1 MYTALDSRCQ
11 QIRLLR
17 VIPKNQNNVQIRCEI
32 VGAQLQGSM
41 PKYAALSYVW
51 GDAADTEE
59 IVVDGQP
66 FQATRSLNSA
76 LQQFRASYTRNGCN
90 SLLLW
95 ADAVCINQQDL
106 AERGQQV
113 SMMGL
118 IYAKATLVISWL
130 GSSTELTALGFV
142 LIKSCSRRIQEVRRK
157 RGAYPTSD
165 VFMEIAHL
173 EFLSE
178 NTAFY
183 ENNTELSSGN
193 KAWNAI
199 DELNRHAYWTQVW
212 IVQEVVLACR
222 PDTNIIFCGSQS
234 MTFQQ
239 LQDFHI
245 FTQTLLAQPPDKPSF
260 FDQGVWRWVV
270 THRYLFS
277 NFIVLVQTLRE
288 NRIRGDY
295 RFVSMIS
302 KQCRSADPRD
312 VVFGLSGLLGGEI
325 VPDYTKKIVDVFR
338 ECVVAALRNGTY
350 DNLFF
355 TAGLIRE
362 GRDISVFPS
371 WVPRFH
377 TLGEDIHYAISA
389 RSSSIC
395 WTKDINCPEAPQI
408 LDERIMRI
416 NSVRLDRYA
425 CDTHVPDQKELARQF
440 WWLCLEFLHQ
450 YGDKYPRDDGMR
462 ALEDLFDALI
472 KGLDTRGDPLRA
484 ALSSTNCIETFAF
497 RLMLQAAVPDANDE
511 AAVKKWQSYGYT
523 SLEEAKT
530 ALEDAFVGPQA
541 PEMPV
546 AYSDSFKCMHP
557 MMGCILRW
565 IHRPLFRTERGHMG
579 LAPPAVGEGD
589 IVCLLEG
596 FSLPC
601 LLRKHGQGHYV
612 LVGTCYI
619 NGYSS
624 GEVLAFLRE
633 GDVSLEPFHLL

>member
-1 MYTALDSRCQ
+1 MYTALNSSRQ

-17 VIPKNQNNVQIRCEI
+17 VIPQDQHNAQIRCEI
-32 VGAQLQGSM
+32 VTAQLQGSI

-59 IVVDGQP
+59 IVVDDQP

-76 LQQFRASYTRNGCN
+76 LQQFRASYTRNGCK

-118 IYAKATLVISWL
+118 IYAKATLRS
-130 GSSTELTALGFV
+130 GG
-142 LIKSCSRRIQEVRRK
+142 K
-157 RGAYPTSD
+157 RGAFPTSG
-165 VFMEIAHL
+165 VFMETAHL

-199 DELNRHAYWTQVW
+199 DELNRHAYWTRVW

-222 PDTNIIFCGSQS
+222 PDSNIIFCGSQS

-245 FTQTLLAQPPDKPSF
+245 FTQRLLHSLRISPRSLSKACGDGSLRTGICSPTLVSSYRRFARTGS
-260 FDQGVWRWVV
+260 G
-270 THRYLFS
+270 
-277 NFIVLVQTLRE
+277 
-288 NRIRGDY
+288 GDY

-302 KQCRSADPRD
+302 KQCRSTDPRD

-416 NSVRLDRYA
+416 N
-425 CDTHVPDQKELARQF
+425 DQKELARQF

-484 ALSSTNCIETFAF
+484 ALSSANCIETFAF

-589 IVCLLEG
+589 IAIM
-596 FSLPC
+596 SLWE
-601 LLRKHGQGHYV
+601 HA
-612 LVGTCYI
+612 I
-619 NGYSS
+619 
-624 GEVLAFLRE
+624 
-633 GDVSLEPFHLL
+633 

>member
-1 MYTALDSRCQ
+1 MYTALNSSRQ

-17 VIPKNQNNVQIRCEI
+17 VIPQDQHNAQIRCEI
-32 VGAQLQGSM
+32 VTAQLQGSI

-59 IVVDGQP
+59 IVVDDQP

-76 LQQFRASYTRNGCN
+76 LQQFRASYTRNGCK

-130 GSSTELTALGFV
+130 GPSTDLTKPGFM
-142 LIKSCSRRIQEVRRK
+142 LIKSCARHVKEVRRK
-157 RGAYPTSD
+157 RGAFPTSG
-165 VFMEIAHL
+165 VFMETAHL

-199 DELNRHAYWTQVW
+199 DELNRHAYWTRVW

-222 PDTNIIFCGSQS
+222 PDSNIIFCGSQS

-245 FTQTLLAQPPDKPSF
+245 FTQRLLHSLRISPRSLSKACGDGSLRTDASREPDP
-260 FDQGVWRWVV
+260 
-270 THRYLFS
+270 
-277 NFIVLVQTLRE
+277 
-288 NRIRGDY
+288 GDY

-302 KQCRSADPRD
+302 KQCRSTDPRD

-416 NSVRLDRYA
+416 NGVRLDRCARLFRYA

-484 ALSSTNCIETFAF
+484 ALSSANCIETFAF

-624 GEVLAFLRE
+624 GEVLDFLRE
-633 GDVSLEPFHLL
+633 GDVSFEPFHLL